1 VQKTQGHEKV
11 IYGIGTDIIEVKRIK
26 KAVVRFGNRFI
37 RRIFTEHEIRYCEN
51 KANSFQHF
59 AVRFAAKE
67 ALLKAIGIGLR
78 DGILWRQIEIRN
90 DDLGKPQMFCSGICK
105 KKLNELHVKSLHV
118 SLSHI
123 EKYGVATIILEN

>member
-1 VQKTQGHEKV
+1 M

-26 KAVVRFGNRFI
+26 KAVVRFGDRFI
-37 RRIFTEHEIRYCEN
+37 RRIFTEYEIRYSEN

-67 ALLKAIGIGLR
+67 ALLKAMGIGLR
-78 DGILWRQIEIRN
+78 YGILWRQIEISN
-90 DDLGKPQMFCSGICK
+90 DDLGKPQILCSGVCK
-105 KKLNELHVKSLHV
+105 KKLNELHVKRLHV

-123 EKYGVATIILEN
+123 EKYGIATVILES

>member
-1 VQKTQGHEKV
+1 M
-11 IYGIGTDIIEVKRIK
+11 IIGIGTDIIEVKRVK
-26 KAVVRFGNRFI
+26 KAAIRFGDRFI
-37 RRIFTEHEIRYCEN
+37 QRIFTEYEIGYSEN

-67 ALLKAIGIGLR
+67 ALVKAMGIGLR

-90 DDLGKPQMFCSGICK
+90 DDLGKPQIFCSGICK
-105 KKLNELHVKSLHV
+105 KILNELHVKSIHV

-123 EKYGVATIILEN
+123 EKYGIATIILES